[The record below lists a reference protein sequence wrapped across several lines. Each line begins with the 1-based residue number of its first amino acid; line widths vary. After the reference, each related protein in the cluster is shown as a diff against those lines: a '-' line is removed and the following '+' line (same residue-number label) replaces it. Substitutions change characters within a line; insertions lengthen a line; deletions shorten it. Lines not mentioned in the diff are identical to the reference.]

1 MDMVHEV
8 GDAVNDEILSH
19 ADEWYAAALADYL
32 PALDAGEL
40 RTLGALWLG
49 FRAGATYIPNES
61 LCEMMGLSEPTLV
74 RARLSLVKRGLIAP
88 RQAWRFTGRS
98 RRRVT
103 EYTPR
108 LREEAR

>member
-1 MDMVHEV
+1 
-8 GDAVNDEILSH
+8 
-19 ADEWYAAALADYL
+19 
-32 PALDAGEL
+32 
-40 RTLGALWLG
+40 
-49 FRAGATYIPNES
+49 
-61 LCEMMGLSEPTLV
+61 MMGLSEPTLV

-108 LREEAR
+108 LREEA